1 MPNALF
7 LVAAVVLAYL
17 LGSVPFAMVSSR
29 LFGLADPRSYGSK
42 NPGATN
48 VLRSGNKKAAIVT
61 LLGDLTKGWLAVFL
75 VQTYGSR
82 FGLGSGAVTLVALA
96 VFFGHLFPI
105 FLNFRG
111 GKGVVTTAAMM
122 LLLDWRVF
130 LICFAVFLLVFLKKR
145 MVSLS
150 SITAA
155 AIYPVVTFCM
165 TYFVDC
171 CVGGL
176 PVLYVVMATL
186 VAALIGATVIIK
198 HRANIKRIRN
208 GTEST
213 ISFKKK

>member
-1 MPNALF
+1 MDWWRI
-7 LVAAVVLAYL
+7 VCCAAAGYL
-17 LGSVPFAMVSSR
+17 LGSCNGAIVVSHTCMHDDIR
-29 LFGLADPRSYGSK
+29 KKG
-42 NPGATN
+42 
-48 VLRSGNKKAAIVT
+48 SGNAGLTNFLRNFGGWAT
-61 LLGDLTKGWLAVFL
+61 LLVVLMDMGKVVLACLLGRWLLPGNPQLGMMIAGAMTELGHIFPVF
-75 VQTYGSR
+75 YG
-82 FGLGSGAVTLVALA
+82 
-96 VFFGHLFPI
+96 
-105 FLNFRG
+105 FRG

-186 VAALIGATVIIK
+186 VAALIGVTVIIK

>member
-1 MPNALF
+1 MIGHMYPL
-7 LVAAVVLAYL
+7 Y
-17 LGSVPFAMVSSR
+17 
-29 LFGLADPRSYGSK
+29 FG
-42 NPGATN
+42 
-48 VLRSGNKKAAIVT
+48 
-61 LLGDLTKGWLAVFL
+61 
-75 VQTYGSR
+75 
-82 FGLGSGAVTLVALA
+82 
-96 VFFGHLFPI
+96 
-105 FLNFRG
+105 FRG

-176 PVLYVVMATL
+176 PALYVVMATL

>member
-1 MPNALF
+1 MDWWRI
-7 LVAAVVLAYL
+7 VCCAAAGYL
-17 LGSVPFAMVSSR
+17 LGSCNGAIVVSHTSMHDDIR
-29 LFGLADPRSYGSK
+29 KKG
-42 NPGATN
+42 
-48 VLRSGNKKAAIVT
+48 SGNAGLTNFLRNFGGWAT
-61 LLGDLTKGWLAVFL
+61 LLVVLMDMGKVVLACLLGRWLLPGNPQLGMMIAGAMTELGHIFPVF
-75 VQTYGSR
+75 YG
-82 FGLGSGAVTLVALA
+82 
-96 VFFGHLFPI
+96 
-105 FLNFRG
+105 FRG

-130 LICFAVFLLVFLKKR
+130 LFCFAVFLLVFLKKR
-145 MVSLS
+145 IVSLS

-186 VAALIGATVIIK
+186 VAALIGATVIIN

-213 ISFKKK
+213 ISFKKM

>member
-1 MPNALF
+1 MIGHMYPL
-7 LVAAVVLAYL
+7 Y
-17 LGSVPFAMVSSR
+17 
-29 LFGLADPRSYGSK
+29 FG
-42 NPGATN
+42 
-48 VLRSGNKKAAIVT
+48 
-61 LLGDLTKGWLAVFL
+61 
-75 VQTYGSR
+75 
-82 FGLGSGAVTLVALA
+82 
-96 VFFGHLFPI
+96 
-105 FLNFRG
+105 FRG

-213 ISFKKK
+213 ISFKNK

>member
-61 LLGDLTKGWLAVFL
+61 LIGDLAKGWLAVFL
-75 VQTYGSR
+75 VQTFGPR
-82 FGLGSGAVTLVALA
+82 FGLASGAVTLVALA

-111 GKGVVTTAAMM
+111 GKGVATAAGV
-122 LLLDWRVF
+122 LLALDPLLGLATLGVW
-130 LICFAVFLLVFLKKR
+130 LLVAYTMR
-145 MVSLS
+145 YSSL
-150 SITAA
+150 AA
-155 AIYPVVTFCM
+155 
-165 TYFVDC
+165 
-171 CVGGL
+171 
-176 PVLYVVMATL
+176 L
-186 VAALIGATVIIK
+186 VAAAMAPLIAFLLWGRDAQLAAVAIIAMALIAK
-198 HRANIKRIRN
+198 HWGNLQRLMA
-208 GTEST
+208 GTEPKIGSR
-213 ISFKKK
+213 KKA